1 MVFFCWNHKLDD
13 PQWWSYKEL
22 LVIIR
27 LNFRSYGHI
36 DSGKILDTKTY
47 ESDIQLPPDD
57 FKFALEYE
65 NVLASISIALDA
77 FF

>member
-1 MVFFCWNHKLDD
+1 MTIFFLSVIVSFICLEASFLLDD
-13 PQWWSYKEL
+13 FSVLY
-22 LVIIR
+22 VA
-27 LNFRSYGHI
+27 NNSNAN
-36 DSGKILDTKTY
+36 
-47 ESDIQLPPDD
+47 LPNY